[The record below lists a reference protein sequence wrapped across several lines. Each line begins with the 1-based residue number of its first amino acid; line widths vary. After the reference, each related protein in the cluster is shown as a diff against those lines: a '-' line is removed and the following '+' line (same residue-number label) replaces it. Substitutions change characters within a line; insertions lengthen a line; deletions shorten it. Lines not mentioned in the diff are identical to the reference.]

1 MADDLMARLL
11 ARKPATA
18 TCTFAANVA
27 DTAELAR
34 LAQQVEYA
42 RAERKVLTGDD
53 PAGLQAD
60 ARLIAAE
67 ADLETFRTAMV
78 TVTFTLTGI
87 GPTRVEAMIDAHPPT
102 DAQIATDAAAGRR
115 RPQYDQDTFAPALL
129 AATITHVAYS
139 DDPDGAIDGMT
150 LEQTT
155 ALWGSSI
162 SVEDREALFY
172 TALRLD
178 QQGTMVGD
186 LGKG

>member
-11 ARKPATA
+11 SRKPATA
-18 TCTFAANVA
+18 TVTFAADTA

-34 LAQQVEYA
+34 LAKEVEYA

-53 PAGLQAD
+53 PAGLLALGRVTD
-60 ARLIAAE
+60 AETALN
-67 ADLETFRTAMV
+67 TFRTSMV
-78 TVTFTLTGI
+78 TVTFTLTGV
-87 GPTRVEAMIDAHPPT
+87 GPTRVEAMIAAHPPS
-102 DAQIATDAAAGRR
+102 DEQIATDAAAGRR

-129 AATITHVAYS
+129 AATITGVAYS
-139 DDPDGAIDGMT
+139 DDPDGAIGGMT

-155 ALWGSSI
+155 ALWASSMP
-162 SVEDREALFY
+162 VEDREVLFF
-172 TALRLD
+172 TALSLD